1 MKHTKSRKF
10 RPRPSKTSWVAM
22 GALVASTTLA
32 VRLDAVHN
40 PRLTALRFVVPSETL
55 AGAWRD
61 DTPAARQDPP
71 VRRFDIPAAPLDV
84 VLERFRVVTGLRV
97 RVADPAIGTLQSP
110 GVAGLFTAEQALKQL
125 LTGTAS
131 ASASPTPM
139 R

>member
-1 MKHTKSRKF
+1 
-10 RPRPSKTSWVAM
+10 M
-22 GALVASTTLA
+22 GAIVASTTFA

-40 PRLTALRFVVPSETL
+40 PRLAALRFVVPARRSP
-55 AGAWRD
+55 APGAT
-61 DTPAARQDPP
+61 TPAARQDPP

-84 VLERFRVVTGLRV
+84 VLERFRIVTGLRV

-131 ASASPTPM
+131 ASGSPTPM